1 MTTVG
6 ALRDRDGDLN
16 VNGRSLAGGRHP
28 DGPLLERSRE
38 RAQGSGWHPL
48 LLEGRA
54 PRHPNAPQLEG
65 TGEISVETADRATGF
80 WTTRSDREPRLNA
93 RTSGV
98 YLRADPSD
106 LQVLDGGS
114 EEERAQLHAQRLQEW
129 KSAAN
134 AF

>member
-1 MTTVG
+1 M
-6 ALRDRDGDLN
+6 
-16 VNGRSLAGGRHP
+16 
-28 DGPLLERSRE
+28 
-38 RAQGSGWHPL
+38 
-48 LLEGRA
+48 
-54 PRHPNAPQLEG
+54 
-65 TGEISVETADRATGF
+65 ETADRATGF
-80 WTTRSDREPRLNA
+80 WTTRSERDPELNA

-114 EEERAQLHAQRLQEW
+114 EEERAQLLAQRLQEW